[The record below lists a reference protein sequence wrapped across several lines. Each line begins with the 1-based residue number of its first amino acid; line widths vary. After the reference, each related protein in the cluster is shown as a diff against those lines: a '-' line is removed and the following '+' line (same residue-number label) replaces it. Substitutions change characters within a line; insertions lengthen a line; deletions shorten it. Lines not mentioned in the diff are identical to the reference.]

1 MGGYGDVAVAAV
13 HLMREHAF
21 LDPRAAW
28 RRAVDALFSGESSRE
43 KLCPKEAFLG
53 LCDAALI
60 EGVPGDVSA
69 ESGKNKR
76 YAVDAVTLLR
86 RKPALAA
93 NRDAL
98 WVAVLR
104 GTAKQ
109 HNGQMDVVIA
119 LWNEGII
126 RR

>member
-1 MGGYGDVAVAAV
+1 
-13 HLMREHAF
+13 MREHAY
-21 LDPRAAW
+21 LDPPAAW
-28 RRAVDALFSGESSRE
+28 RRAVNALFSSESSQQ

-53 LCDAALI
+53 LCEAGLI
-60 EGVPGDVSA
+60 EGVPADISA
-69 ESGKNKR
+69 MAGKNKR

-86 RKPALAA
+86 RTPALAA

-98 WVAVLR
+98 WIAVLR
-104 GTAKQ
+104 GAAKR
-109 HNGQMDVVIA
+109 HNGQMDVVMA